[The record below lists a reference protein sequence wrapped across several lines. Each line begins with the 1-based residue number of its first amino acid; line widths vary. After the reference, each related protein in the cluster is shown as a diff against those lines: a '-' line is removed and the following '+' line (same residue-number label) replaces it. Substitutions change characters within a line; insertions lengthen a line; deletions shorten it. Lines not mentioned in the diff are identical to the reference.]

1 MATSKGRKEAPMTD
15 DKPAPA
21 VHLIANDEHPDY
33 LPGRFSDAEDSGID
47 AFTPNPDGPLPNP
60 LPGPIGRPMPEL
72 PRPLPMPGPF
82 IPLPVFCGPVS
93 GRYRYLPPVPAGPQ
107 FPPQRFNGLTMIVRV
122 DVDRFYPQNRI
133 SIEVSRLFPRS
144 TAHAVAEVTN
154 DVCSARNRRSITA
167 NITYRDGDSALIP
180 GSTVTF
186 SARRTSGIGYQT
198 YLLTL
203 SGGGIVPLNYTLSF
217 ESIYFD
223 KVEFEVDTVDNAGT
237 VITSYGTG
245 SHPTRPTALPS
256 ETLSLATIYQRAGF
270 DATISPGGGVI
281 PISGA
286 GTNGTWSDTEMHNAM
301 VTYWSRFANAPQW
314 AMWVLYAA
322 RHDTGRSLGGIM
334 FDDIG
339 PNHRQGT
346 AIFTDSFI
354 QDVPAGDANPAAWR
368 NRMQFWTAIHEM
380 GHGFNLAHSW
390 QKALGTPWIPLANEP
405 EARSF
410 MNYPFL
416 VAGGQ
421 GSFFSDFQFRFSDS
435 ELVFMR
441 HAPRRFVQM
450 GNSNWFENH
459 GFEQPDS
466 LLGTGNWQLAIRPN
480 RAENSYR
487 FLEPVTMEL
496 KLSNTSSG
504 PALIDGDMLSDGR
517 HITIF
522 IQREGGVLRQLRP
535 MITRCHKTHTDRIDP
550 GKAIYGAHMISTS
563 TDGWLIDEPGFYKV
577 QAAIQLGDE
586 IIVSNVLRL
595 HVTPPVSTEEGK
607 IAGDYFSE
615 DVGRV
620 LAFAGAP
627 ELTHAEDV
635 LRRLIGTC
643 GDNPASVHAQVALS
657 NPRLRDFKLLAGVDK
672 AKGLTIEAQA
682 ARVEEASKE
691 MMTALL
697 KEPEMAADTVGNIPY
712 LRQLQQVASSLK
724 ADGNTKGGVEVMTK
738 AVNVMKTRKILPSVI
753 EKAEKELSHSN

>member
-682 ARVEEASKE
+682 ARVEEAS
-691 MMTALL
+691 
-697 KEPEMAADTVGNIPY
+697 
-712 LRQLQQVASSLK
+712 R
-724 ADGNTKGGVEVMTK
+724 
-738 AVNVMKTRKILPSVI
+738 R
-753 EKAEKELSHSN
+753 